1 MSKVNKSKPLDELEL
16 SVKTYNCLSRAG
28 VNTID
33 DLTRM
38 TASDMMR
45 VRNLGRRSLE
55 EVISKMELMGYKLR
69 EE

>member
-16 SVKTYNCLSRAG
+16 SVKTYNCLIRAG

>member
-16 SVKTYNCLSRAG
+16 SVKTYNCLIRAG

-38 TASDMMR
+38 TASDVMR